1 PNDAIILIPFLEKL
15 HTSKK
20 MRMGD
25 VIICDKGFSSM
36 KNHIATINRF
46 FVVPIIYPRKNAL
59 GLKHVHQYTGRSV
72 EKRVCRT
79 FHLHLAEGLGIGVRE
94 LVYW

>member
-1 PNDAIILIPFLEKL
+1 NY
-15 HTSKK
+15 
-20 MRMGD
+20 
-25 VIICDKGFSSM
+25 
-36 KNHIATINRF
+36 IATINRF

-72 EKRVCRT
+72 EKRVSRT
-79 FHLHLAEGLGIGVRE
+79 FHLAFYLIHLAGGLGIGVKE

>member
-1 PNDAIILIPFLEKL
+1 FLEKL
-15 HTSKK
+15 NTAKK

-36 KNHIATINRF
+36 KNYIATINRF
-46 FVVPIIYPRKNAL
+46 FVVPIIYPRKNTNMRRNAL

-79 FHLHLAEGLGIGVRE
+79 FHLHLAKGLGIGVRE